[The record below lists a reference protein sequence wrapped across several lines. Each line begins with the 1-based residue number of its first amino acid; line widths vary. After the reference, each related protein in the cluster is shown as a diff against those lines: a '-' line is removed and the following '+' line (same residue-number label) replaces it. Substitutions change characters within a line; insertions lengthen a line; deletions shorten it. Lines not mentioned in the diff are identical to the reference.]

1 MFVVAKLCLCVVYL
15 FILTMKRNRDRS
27 FISTNSEIDRFL
39 SDSESSLFSSGG
51 ESDYIPSDCSDTES
65 SSVEINENGDDV
77 EGEVELPYVQEDV
90 HMELVDGYNNNKD
103 NVINL
108 DPNVQFAV
116 NAVHDRYDNVQGTP
130 EAHQRKKTKNEGNQ
144 GERKEQSGQPQKPS
158 YKQAVAGIRV
168 GVLHSNFPETL
179 LTTEQMEKIQSFI
192 LEAIVEEQEGP
203 YSPRFYGINRRQGVL
218 ILTCENTETAEWL
231 KGKQDSLKPWEEASL
246 RIVPEEEIP
255 RARIATVYLPD
266 SILDTTEKIMKLLK
280 GQNKELSVG
289 EWNVLRR
296 SDEGK
301 SVLLTL
307 AIDCATANKL
317 EKEGPWIGYK
327 FGKVQLRLKK
337 KHQGNIEQPT
347 REEGTTEKSKTVT
360 TEKMTA
366 EEMEVE
372 EATKVS
378 EQSVHTLPKRSTP
391 QASAA
396 VEEERPTCSLFL
408 KKGPSLKGPSVSAR
422 GRKGDKVS
430 KQSRRR
436 DGDGPPGGGGK
447 KA

>member
-1 MFVVAKLCLCVVYL
+1 
-15 FILTMKRNRDRS
+15 
-27 FISTNSEIDRFL
+27 
-39 SDSESSLFSSGG
+39 
-51 ESDYIPSDCSDTES
+51 
-65 SSVEINENGDDV
+65 
-77 EGEVELPYVQEDV
+77 
-90 HMELVDGYNNNKD
+90 ME
-103 NVINL
+103 
-108 DPNVQFAV
+108 
-116 NAVHDRYDNVQGTP
+116 
-130 EAHQRKKTKNEGNQ
+130 
-144 GERKEQSGQPQKPS
+144 
-158 YKQAVAGIRV
+158 
-168 GVLHSNFPETL
+168 
-179 LTTEQMEKIQSFI
+179 MIQSFI

-203 YSPRFYGINRRQGVL
+203 NSPRFYGINRRQGVL
-218 ILTCENTETAEWL
+218 IFTCENTETAEWL

-266 SILDTTEKIMKLLK
+266 STHDTTDKIMKLLK

-307 AIDCATANKL
+307 AVDCTTANKL
-317 EKEGPWIGYK
+317 EKEGPWVGYK
-327 FGKVQLRLKK
+327 FGKVQLGLKK
-337 KHQGNIEQPT
+337 KHQGNTEQPT
-347 REEGTTEKSKTVT
+347 REEGTSEKSETVT
-360 TEKMTA
+360 TEKSTT

-378 EQSVHTLPKRSTP
+378 EQSVHTLPERSTP
-391 QASAA
+391 QA
-396 VEEERPTCSLFL
+396 VEVHKPTCSLFL
-408 KKGPSLKGPSVSAR
+408 KRGPSLKGPSVSAR

-430 KQSRRR
+430 KQSKRR

>member
-1 MFVVAKLCLCVVYL
+1 MMGSDPSNPDQTQKTGGLPSRSPIASDSVRVETDEEDAILEGDHQKEEGAKVERQLPALPKLCGAAR
-15 FILTMKRNRDRS
+15 KRMVWFRKRGYSQEEARELALKPIPEERNKKLNKQKEGKKPKRPH
-27 FISTNSEIDRFL
+27 
-39 SDSESSLFSSGG
+39 SDGS
-51 ESDYIPSDCSDTES
+51 
-65 SSVEINENGDDV
+65 
-77 EGEVELPYVQEDV
+77 
-90 HMELVDGYNNNKD
+90 
-103 NVINL
+103 
-108 DPNVQFAV
+108 
-116 NAVHDRYDNVQGTP
+116 TP

-218 ILTCENTETAEWL
+218 IFTCENTETAEWL

-307 AIDCATANKL
+307 AVDCATANKL

-337 KHQGNIEQPT
+337 KHQENIEQPT
-347 REEGTTEKSKTVT
+347 REEGTTEKSETVT

-391 QASAA
+391 QARAA